1 MAREGSAPPRTLDA
15 EIVDHRVWYEVERET
30 AQQGEQRITTLVR
43 VWLWGTIAK
52 RTGVLPGAP
61 GCRDTVAA
69 LEAAATAAI
78 ARARLDPEPQVEPF
92 RWALYA
98 SRQVADADE
107 VRLGVVVRP
116 PPGPDGAGDAARE
129 RALAALRAALERVGV
144 SEGAWRPPAAS
155 A

>member
-1 MAREGSAPPRTLDA
+1 MARESTAPPRALDA
-15 EIVDHRVWYEVERET
+15 AIEDHRVWYEVERET

-43 VWLWGTIAK
+43 VWLWGTISK
-52 RTGVLPGAP
+52 RAGVLPGAP
-61 GCRDTVAA
+61 GCRDAVAA
-69 LEAAATAAI
+69 LEAAASAAI
-78 ARARLDPEPQVEPF
+78 ARARLDPAPEVEPF
-92 RWALYA
+92 HWALYA

-116 PPGPDGAGDAARE
+116 PPGASGPEDAARE
-129 RALAALRAALERVGV
+129 RALAALRSALERVGV